1 MNRIYQARVNTAELL
16 PLHLERGEGRGEVS
30 NPTPFKPLP
39 APEKWDGLDVLW
51 QHHALFQ
58 DAVNY
63 YLVCLLALARPG
75 NPLWPIREKLDAH
88 DEAGQPDE
96 LMVWRPFRRRGAL
109 RPGLRDCVAKYLT
122 PGNDQP
128 TPEQCFAAV
137 LAWNTRP
144 QLN

>member
-1 MNRIYQARVNTAELL
+1 MNRIYQ
-16 PLHLERGEGRGEVS
+16 GRVS
-30 NPTPFKPLP
+30 NVEIPTILSASNGERKKGAVSKQAEWQPLP
-39 APEKWDGLDVLW
+39 NWQETLW

-88 DEAGQPDE
+88 DEADQPDE

-109 RPGLRDCVAKYLT
+109 RPGLRDSVAKYLT
-122 PGNDQP
+122 PGNNQP
-128 TPEQCFAAV
+128 TPEECFAAV
-137 LAWNTRP
+137 LAWNARS
-144 QLN
+144 QFN